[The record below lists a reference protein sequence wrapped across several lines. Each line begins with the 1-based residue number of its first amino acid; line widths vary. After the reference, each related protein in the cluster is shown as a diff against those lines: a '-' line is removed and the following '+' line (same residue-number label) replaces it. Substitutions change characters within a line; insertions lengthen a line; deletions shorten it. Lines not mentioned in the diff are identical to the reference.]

1 MTVGRKN
8 LLSALLEDEL
18 TAVNSET
25 NGNGLKGEE
34 LAHRST
40 ARGGAVGAMSRSL
53 HQISTEREE
62 LEARIAAGQNVI
74 DLDPTLIDGSF
85 ISDRMEARDD
95 GHGALLESIREY
107 GQQVPILVRPHPNSR
122 GRYQIAYGHRRARVM
137 LDLKRPV
144 RAVIRAM
151 SDDELVVA
159 QGQENNARKDLSFIE
174 RATFAFRLE
183 ERGFG
188 RETIMAALAV
198 DKTELSR
205 LISVSKTI
213 SPLVVS
219 AIGPAP
225 AAGRRRWMELA
236 ERIKGH
242 GADQVL
248 SQLLRDPTF
257 LGDHS
262 DERFRRLFA
271 ALAPRH
277 TKQVPPDHWID
288 EQGKKVARIER
299 GEGRFLLSLDERL
312 APSFGDFIVRRLPEL
327 YRAFREIDHAD

>member
-1 MTVGRKN
+1 VGRKN

-25 NGNGLKGEE
+25 NGNMVNGEGSP
-34 LAHRST
+34 HRST

-53 HQISTEREE
+53 HQISIEREE

-85 ISDRMEARDD
+85 IPDRMEAPDD
-95 GHGALLESIREY
+95 GHSALLESIREY

-122 GRYQIAYGHRRARVM
+122 GRYQIAYGHRRVRVM

-151 SDDELVVA
+151 NDDELVVA

-205 LISVSKTI
+205 LISVSRTI

-236 ERIKGH
+236 ERIKGR

-257 LGDHS
+257 LGDRS

-271 ALAPRH
+271 ALAPLN
-277 TKQVPPDHWID
+277 TKQVTPDHWIN

-299 GEGRFLLSLDERL
+299 SEGRFLLSLDERL
-312 APSFGDFIVRRLPEL
+312 APSFGDFIVNRLPEL
-327 YRAFREIDHAD
+327 YRAFREINHAD

>member
-1 MTVGRKN
+1 VGRKN

-25 NGNGLKGEE
+25 SGNVVNGERS
-34 LAHRST
+34 AHHST

-85 ISDRMEARDD
+85 IPDRMEAPDD
-95 GHGALLESIREY
+95 GHSALMESIREY
-107 GQQVPILVRPHPNSR
+107 GQQVPILVRPHPNSG
-122 GRYQIAYGHRRARVM
+122 GRYQIAYGHRRVRVM

-151 SDDELVVA
+151 NDDELVVA

-174 RATFAFRLE
+174 RATFASCLE

-205 LISVSKTI
+205 LISVSRTI

-236 ERIKGH
+236 ERIKGR

-248 SQLLRDPTF
+248 SQLIRDPTF
-257 LGDHS
+257 IGGRS
-262 DERFRRLFA
+262 DERFRRLFV
-271 ALAPRH
+271 ALAPPNA
-277 TKQVPPDHWID
+277 KQVTPDHWVD

-299 GEGRFLLSLDERL
+299 SEGRLLLSFDERL
-312 APSFGDFIVRRLPEL
+312 APSFGDFVVNRLAEL
-327 YRAFREIDHAD
+327 YRAFREINHAD